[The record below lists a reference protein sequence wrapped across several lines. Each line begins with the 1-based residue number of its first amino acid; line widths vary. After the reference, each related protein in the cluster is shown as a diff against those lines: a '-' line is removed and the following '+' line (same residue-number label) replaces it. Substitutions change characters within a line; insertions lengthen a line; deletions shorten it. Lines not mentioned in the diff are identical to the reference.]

1 MKEEFAQIT
10 VSFAEPV
17 LLITSENWFVLFNEL
32 LKTIIDDFYHI
43 ILLRIQAKL

>member
-32 LKTIIDDFYHI
+32 LKVIDDFYHI
-43 ILLRIQAKL
+43 ILLWIQAKL